1 MKELIGKTECRGGFR
16 LLRICVTFLVALTAI
31 LTTLA
36 APAFAVEPISI
47 GRNSEAL
54 DLSRAVTIYR
64 NKGETFR
71 ISTAPGID
79 GIVRTIEVQATQPGT
94 DGHWAVFA
102 LANTT
107 ETQIDRLIVAP
118 HFRLVGSHFFWPD
131 LGSKRIVAIT
141 PSEGFALD
149 RVESRDADI
158 FSITLNPG
166 AVVTFVAELAS
177 PNLPQVYL
185 WEADQYKDIVNSY
198 TLYRGIVLGIAGLLA
213 LFLTI
218 LFVVRGTSMFPA
230 AAALAWAVLAY
241 ICVDFGFIDR
251 FFDVPVADIRT
262 WRAMSEVSLAA
273 TLALF
278 LFTYLNLNRW
288 HEHLSYGA
296 IAWVLGIAG
305 LSALVLYDP
314 ALASGIARFS
324 LAATA
329 VFGLALIVVFAWRGF
344 DRAIMLVPAWALL
357 IAWIAAGY
365 MTISGQIDNDIIQ
378 PALAGGLVLIV
389 LLIGFTVM
397 QNAFSGG
404 AFQQN
409 LLSNV
414 ERQALAVKGSGGIV
428 WDWDVGRDKLSTTP
442 DLGAVI
448 GFGAG
453 TLQGQPKNWLPYIH
467 SDDRD
472 RFRMTL
478 DSVLEKKRGKID
490 MAMRLRGPDNHYSW
504 YAVRARPVVGANGEV
519 IRCIGTIID
528 VSDQKRAEER
538 LLHDAVHDNLTG
550 LPNRELYMDRLRNAI
565 AIANVDEAMRPTTLI
580 VDIDRFRQVNE
591 SIGMAAGDTLLITIA
606 RRLRRLLRPH
616 DTLARISGNQFGII
630 LLSETDPGRI
640 AGFADAVKKT
650 IKAPISFAERQIIL
664 TTSIGLATWTQAR
677 SQDEDLFGDAE
688 LALFQAKRFGGD
700 RVEPFRPAFR
710 TSGSDKLQLESD
722 LRRAIERGEISLAYQ
737 PIVHA
742 RTLDVA
748 GFEALMRWNHPRR
761 GEIQPSEFIAVAE
774 RSDLI
779 VELGN
784 HALELAMRQLMDW
797 DLALPDAGLFLSV
810 NVSSQQVMMRDF
822 ANTLSGMQARFS
834 SRRHKLR
841 LEITETVLMQ
851 NPEHN
856 ARVLERVKALGIGLA
871 MDDFG
876 TGYSSLAYLQQFPF
890 DTIKLDQSLVR
901 NDWTQRDIL
910 LQSVISMAN
919 NLGLATVAEGVENM
933 DDVRKL
939 EEMGCKYIQG
949 FVAGVP
955 VTAEAATELVMTQNP
970 VVTNDDAAAE

>member
-1 MKELIGKTECRGGFR
+1 MRACAM
-16 LLRICVTFLVALTAI
+16 LLLA
-31 LTTLA
+31 LA
-36 APAFAVEPISI
+36 AMLSAFSTPAFAIEPISI
-47 GRNSEAL
+47 GRNAEAL

-64 NKGETFR
+64 NRGETFR

-79 GIVRTIEVQATQPGT
+79 GIVRTIEVQATQEGT

-107 ETQIDRLIVAP
+107 EQQIDRLIVAP

-131 LGSKRIVAIT
+131 LGSQRIVGIT

-149 RVESRDADI
+149 RVESNDADI

-198 TLYRGIVLGIAGLLA
+198 TLYRGIVLGISGLLA

-241 ICVDFGFIDR
+241 ICIDFGFIDR
-251 FFDVPVADIRT
+251 FFDVLPADVRT
-262 WRAMSEVSLAA
+262 WRGMSEVSLAA

-288 HEHLSYGA
+288 NDHLSYGA
-296 IAWVLGIAG
+296 IAWVMTLAG
-305 LSALVLYDP
+305 LAALGLYDP
-314 ALASGIARFS
+314 ALAAGIARLS
-324 LAATA
+324 IAATA
-329 VFGLALIVVFAWRGF
+329 VFGSVLIAYLSWRGF

-357 IAWIAAGY
+357 IAWIIAGY
-365 MTISGQIDNDIIQ
+365 MTISGKVDNDIIQ

-389 LLIGFTVM
+389 LLIGFTIM

-428 WDWDVGRDKLSTTP
+428 WDWDVGRDRLSTTP
-442 DLGAVI
+442 DLGAVL
-448 GFGAG
+448 GLG
-453 TLQGQPKNWLPYIH
+453 TGKLQGAPKNWLAVIH

-472 RFRMTL
+472 RFRVTL
-478 DSVLEKKRGKID
+478 DAVLEKRRGKID
-490 MAMRLRGPDNHYSW
+490 INIRLRGNDGHYNW
-504 YAVRARPVVGANGEV
+504 YSVRARPVVGADGQV
-519 IRCIGTIID
+519 IRCIGTIVD
-528 VSDQKRAEER
+528 VSDQKRSEER

-550 LPNRELYMDRLRNAI
+550 LPNRELFMDRLRNSI
-565 AIANVDEAMRPTTLI
+565 AIANVDDGMRPTALI

-591 SIGMAAGDTLLITIA
+591 SIGMAAGDTLLITVA

-630 LLSETDPGRI
+630 LLSETEPARI
-640 AGFADAVKKT
+640 AAFADAVKKT

-664 TTSIGLATWTQAR
+664 TVSIGLATYTQSRA
-677 SQDEDLFGDAE
+677 QDEDLFGDAE

-722 LRRAIERGEISLAYQ
+722 LRRAIERGEISLAFQ
-737 PIVHA
+737 PIVHSG
-742 RTLDVA
+742 TLEIA
-748 GFEALMRWNHPRR
+748 GFEALMRWKHPRR
-761 GEIQPSEFIAVAE
+761 GEVQPSEFIAIAE

-797 DLALPDAGLFLSV
+797 DVQLPDARLFLSV

-822 ANTLSGMQARFS
+822 ANTLSGMKARFT

-856 ARVLERVKALGIGLA
+856 SRILQKVKELGIGLA

-876 TGYSSLAYLQQFPF
+876 TGYSSLAYLSHFPF

-901 NDWTQRDIL
+901 NDWSQRDTL
-910 LQSVISMAN
+910 LESVIAMAN
-919 NLGLATVAEGVENM
+919 NLGLATVAEGVESSE
-933 DDVRKL
+933 DADKL

-949 FVAGVP
+949 FIAGVP
-955 VTAEAATELVMTQNP
+955 VAAEEATELVMEQNP
-970 VVTNDDAAAE
+970 LVTNDDAAE

>member
-1 MKELIGKTECRGGFR
+1 MRFCAAL
-16 LLRICVTFLVALTAI
+16 VVAVAAFLTVFSVPATALEA
-31 LTTLA
+31 
-36 APAFAVEPISI
+36 ISI
-47 GRNSEAL
+47 GRNEEAL

-64 NKGETFR
+64 NRGETFR

-79 GIVRTIEVQATQPGT
+79 GIVRTIEVQATQQDT

-118 HFRLVGSHFFWPD
+118 HFRLVGSGFFWPD

-149 RVESRDADI
+149 RVDSPDADI

-177 PNLPQVYL
+177 PDLPQVYL

-218 LFVVRGTSMFPA
+218 IFVVRGTSMFPA

-251 FFDVPVADIRT
+251 FFDVQPSEIPR
-262 WRAMSEVSLAA
+262 WRALSEVSLAA
-273 TLALF
+273 ALALF

-296 IAWVLGIAG
+296 IAWLLAITALG
-305 LSALVLYDP
+305 ALVFYDP
-314 ALASGIARFS
+314 ALAAGIARLT
-324 LAATA
+324 LAANA
-329 VFGLALIVVFAWRGF
+329 VFGIALIAAFAWRGF

-357 IAWIAAGY
+357 IAWIVAGY
-365 MTISGQIDNDIIQ
+365 MTVSGRVDNDIIQ

-389 LLIGFTVM
+389 LLIGFTIM

-428 WDWDVGRDKLSTTP
+428 WDWDVSRDRLSTTP
-442 DLGAVI
+442 DLASVI
-448 GFGAG
+448 GFAPG
-453 TLQGQPKNWLPYIH
+453 TLQGPPKSWLPFIH

-472 RFRMTL
+472 RFRVTL
-478 DSVLEKKRGKID
+478 DAVIEKRRGKID
-490 MAMRLRGPDNHYSW
+490 IAIRLRGPDNHYSW
-504 YAVRARPVVGANGEV
+504 YAVRARPVVGADGQV

-538 LLHDAVHDNLTG
+538 LLRDAVHDNLTG
-550 LPNRELYMDRLRNAI
+550 LPNRELFMDRIRNAI
-565 AIANVDEAMRPTTLI
+565 ALAHVDDSMRPTVLI
-580 VDIDRFRQVNE
+580 IDIDRFRQINE
-591 SIGMAAGDTLLITIA
+591 SIGMAAGDTLLITVA

-630 LLSETDPGRI
+630 LLSETEPGRI
-640 AGFADAVKKT
+640 ASFADAVKNT

-677 SQDEDLFGDAE
+677 AQDEDLYGDAE
-688 LALFQAKRFGGD
+688 LALFQAKRYGGD

-722 LRRAIERGEISLAYQ
+722 LRRAIERGEITLLYQ
-737 PIVHA
+737 PIVDA
-742 RTLDVA
+742 RTMNVA

-761 GEIQPSEFIAVAE
+761 GEIQPSEFIAIAE

-779 VELGN
+779 VELGD
-784 HALELAMRQLMDW
+784 HAIELAMRKLMDW
-797 DLALPDAGLFLSV
+797 DLALPDADLFISID
-810 NVSSQQVMMRDF
+810 VSSQQVMTRDF
-822 ANTLSGMQARFS
+822 ADTISGMKARFN
-834 SRRHKLR
+834 SRRHTLR

-856 ARVLERVKALGIGLA
+856 ARVLGRVKDLGIGLA

-876 TGYSSLAYLQQFPF
+876 TGYSSFAYLSHFPF
-890 DTIKLDQSLVR
+890 DTIKIDQSLIR
-901 NDWTQRDIL
+901 NDWSQRDVL
-910 LQSVISMAN
+910 LESVILMAN
-919 NLGLATVAEGVENM
+919 NLGLSTVAEGVEAKE
-933 DDVRKL
+933 DVERL
-939 EEMGCKYIQG
+939 RGMGCRYIQG
-949 FVAGVP
+949 FAAGVP
-955 VTAEAATELVMTQNP
+955 LTAEAATELVMEQSP
-970 VVTNDDAAAE
+970 VITNDDAAAE

>member
-1 MKELIGKTECRGGFR
+1 MTRTDAITGGRYGHGILR
-16 LLRICVTFLVALTAI
+16 LGALLLLAFATV
-31 LTTLA
+31 LA
-36 APAFAVEPISI
+36 AFGGRAFAVEPISI
-47 GRNSEAL
+47 GRNAEAL

-64 NKGETFR
+64 NRGETFR

-79 GIVRTIEVQATQPGT
+79 GIVRTIEVQATQEST

-107 ETQIDRLIVAP
+107 EQQIDRLIVAP
-118 HFRLVGSHFFWPD
+118 HFRLVDSHFFWPD

-149 RVESRDADI
+149 RVESSDADI

-185 WEADQYKDIVNSY
+185 WEADRYKDIINSY
-198 TLYRGIVLGIAGLLA
+198 TLYRGIVLGISGLLA

-241 ICVDFGFIDR
+241 ISIDFGFIDR
-251 FFDVPVADIRT
+251 FFDVPPADVRT
-262 WRAMSEVSLAA
+262 WRGMSEVSLAA

-278 LFTYLNLNRW
+278 IFTYLNLNRW
-288 HEHLSYGA
+288 NDHLSYGA
-296 IAWVLGIAG
+296 IAWVMALAG
-305 LSALVLYDP
+305 LSALVFYDP
-314 ALASGIARFS
+314 ALAAGVARFS
-324 LAATA
+324 IAGTA
-329 VFGLALIVVFAWRGF
+329 LFGSVLIAYLSWRGF

-357 IAWIAAGY
+357 IAWIIAGY
-365 MTISGQIDNDIIQ
+365 MTVSGQVDNDIIQ

-389 LLIGFTVM
+389 LLIGFTIM

-428 WDWDVGRDKLSTTP
+428 WDWDVGRDRLSTTP
-442 DLGAVI
+442 DLGAVL
-448 GFGAG
+448 GLGAG
-453 TLQGQPKNWLPYIH
+453 KLQGPPKNWLSHIH

-472 RFRMTL
+472 RFRVTL
-478 DSVLEKKRGKID
+478 DAVLEKRRGKID
-490 MAMRLRGPDNHYSW
+490 INIRLRGSDGYYSW
-504 YAVRARPVVGANGEV
+504 FAVRARPVVGADGQV

-550 LPNRELYMDRLRNAI
+550 LPNRELFMDRLRNAL
-565 AIANVDEAMRPTTLI
+565 AIANADDAMKPTALI
-580 VDIDRFRQVNE
+580 IDIDRFRQVNE
-591 SIGMAAGDTLLITIA
+591 SIGMAAGDTLLITVA

-630 LLSETDPGRI
+630 LLSENEPGRI
-640 AGFADAVKKT
+640 AAFADAVKKT

-664 TTSIGLATWTQAR
+664 TVSIGLATFTQAR

-737 PIVHA
+737 PIVHSGS
-742 RTLDVA
+742 LDIA

-761 GEIQPSEFIAVAE
+761 GEIQPSEFIAIAE

-797 DLALPDAGLFLSV
+797 DVQLPDARLFLSV
-810 NVSSQQVMMRDF
+810 NVSSQQVMTRDF
-822 ANTLSGMQARFS
+822 ANTLSGMRARFS

-856 ARVLERVKALGIGLA
+856 SRVLQKIKELGIGLA

-876 TGYSSLAYLQQFPF
+876 TGYSSLAYLSQFPF
-890 DTIKLDQSLVR
+890 DIIKIDQSLVR
-901 NDWTQRDIL
+901 NDWSQRDIL
-910 LQSVISMAN
+910 LQSVIAMAT
-919 NLGLATVAEGVENM
+919 NLGLATVAEGVELPE
-933 DDVRKL
+933 DADKL
-939 EEMGCKYIQG
+939 EDMGCTYIQG
-949 FVAGVP
+949 FVAGAP
-955 VTAEAATELVMTQNP
+955 VSAEEATELVMEQTP
-970 VVTNDDAAAE
+970 VVSNDDAAE

>member
-1 MKELIGKTECRGGFR
+1 LTKTNGKTECREGLG
-16 LLRICVTFLVALTAI
+16 LLRVCVTLLVAAAAMLTA
-31 LTTLA
+31 LA
-36 APAFAVEPISI
+36 SPASALEPISI
-47 GRNSEAL
+47 GRNAEAL

-64 NKGETFR
+64 NRGDTFQ

-118 HFRLVGSHFFWPD
+118 HFRLVGSNFFWPD

-149 RVESRDADI
+149 RVESTDADI

-185 WEADQYKDIVNSY
+185 WEATQYKDIVNSY

-251 FFDVPVADIRT
+251 FFDVPVEDVPL

-278 LFTYLNLNRW
+278 IFTYLNLNRW

-296 IAWVLGIAG
+296 IAWLLAITALG
-305 LSALVLYDP
+305 ALVFYDP
-314 ALASGIARFS
+314 ALADGIARLS
-324 LAATA
+324 LAANA
-329 VFGLALIVVFAWRGF
+329 VFGLALIAYFAWRGF

-357 IAWIAAGY
+357 SAWIVAGY
-365 MTISGQIDNDIIQ
+365 LTVSGQVDNDIIQ

-389 LLIGFTVM
+389 LLIGFTIM

-428 WDWDVGRDKLSTTP
+428 WDWDVGRDRLSTTP

-448 GFGAG
+448 GFAPGS
-453 TLQGQPKNWLPYIH
+453 LQGPPKSWLPFIH

-472 RFRMTL
+472 RFRVTL
-478 DSVLEKKRGKID
+478 DSVVENRRGKID
-490 MAMRLRGPDNHYSW
+490 IAVRLRGPDNHYNW
-504 YAVRARPVVGANGEV
+504 YAVRARPVVGADGQV

-550 LPNRELYMDRLRNAI
+550 LPNRELFMDRLRNAI
-565 AIANVDEAMRPTTLI
+565 ALAHVDEAMRPTVLI
-580 VDIDRFRQVNE
+580 IDIDRFRQVNE
-591 SIGMAAGDTLLITIA
+591 SVGMAAGDTLLITVA

-616 DTLARISGNQFGII
+616 DTLARISGNQFGVI
-630 LLSETDPGRI
+630 LLSETEPGRI
-640 AGFADAVKKT
+640 ASFADAVKNT
-650 IKAPISFAERQIIL
+650 VKAPISFAERQIIL
-664 TTSIGLATWTQAR
+664 TTSIGLATWTQVR
-677 SQDEDLFGDAE
+677 VQDEDLFGDAE

-722 LRRAIERGEISLAYQ
+722 LRRAIERGEISLLYQ

-742 RTLDVA
+742 DTLDVA

-779 VELGN
+779 VDLGN
-784 HALELAMRQLMDW
+784 HALELAMRKLMDW
-797 DLALPDAGLFLSV
+797 DLALPDADLFLSV

-822 ANTLSGMQARFS
+822 ANTLSGMKARYT

-856 ARVLERVKALGIGLA
+856 ARVLRRVKDLGIGLA

-876 TGYSSLAYLQQFPF
+876 TGYSSLAYLSQFPF
-890 DTIKLDQSLVR
+890 DTIKIDQSLVR
-901 NDWTQRDIL
+901 NDWAQRDVL

-919 NLGLATVAEGVENM
+919 NLGLDTVAEGVENPE
-933 DDVRKL
+933 DVDRLKEL
-939 EEMGCKYIQG
+939 GCRYIQG

-955 VTAEAATELVMTQNP
+955 LTAEAATEMVMAQNP
-970 VVTNDDAAAE
+970 IVTNDDAAAE

>member
-1 MKELIGKTECRGGFR
+1 M
-16 LLRICVTFLVALTAI
+16 LTAFV
-31 LTTLA
+31 
-36 APAFAVEPISI
+36 APASALEPISI
-47 GRNSEAL
+47 GRNAEAL

-64 NKGETFR
+64 NRGDTFQ

-79 GIVRTIEVQATQPGT
+79 GIVRTIEVQAIQPGT

-107 ETQIDRLIVAP
+107 EAQIDRLIVAP

-131 LGSKRIVAIT
+131 LGSKRVVAIT

-149 RVESRDADI
+149 RVESTDADI

-198 TLYRGIVLGIAGLLA
+198 TLYRGIVLGISGLLA

-251 FFDVPVADIRT
+251 FFDVPAGDVPL

-278 LFTYLNLNRW
+278 IFTYLNLNRW
-288 HEHLSYGA
+288 NEHLSYGA
-296 IAWVLGIAG
+296 IAWLLGITALG
-305 LSALVLYDP
+305 ALVFYDP
-314 ALASGIARFS
+314 ALAAGIARLS
-324 LAATA
+324 LAANA
-329 VFGLALIVVFAWRGF
+329 VFGLALIAYFAWRGF

-357 IAWIAAGY
+357 SAWIIAGY
-365 MTISGQIDNDIIQ
+365 LTVSGQLDNDIIQ

-389 LLIGFTVM
+389 LLIGFTIM

-428 WDWDVGRDKLSTTP
+428 WDWDVGRDRLSTTP
-442 DLGAVI
+442 DLGAVM
-448 GFGAG
+448 GFAPG
-453 TLQGQPKNWLPYIH
+453 TLQGPPKSWLPFIH

-478 DSVLEKKRGKID
+478 DSVVEKRRGKID
-490 MAMRLRGPDNHYSW
+490 LAIRLRGPDNHYNW
-504 YAVRARPVVGANGEV
+504 YAVRARPVVGADGQV

-528 VSDQKRAEER
+528 VSDQKRSEER

-550 LPNRELYMDRLRNAI
+550 LPNRELFMDRLRNAI
-565 AIANVDEAMRPTTLI
+565 ALAHVDDAMRPTVLI

-591 SIGMAAGDTLLITIA
+591 SVGMAAGDTLLITVA

-640 AGFADAVKKT
+640 ANFADAVKNT

-677 SQDEDLFGDAE
+677 AQDEDLFGDSE

-722 LRRAIERGEISLAYQ
+722 LRRAIERGEISLLYQ

-742 RTLDVA
+742 DTFDIA

-784 HALELAMRQLMDW
+784 HALELAMRKLMDW
-797 DLALPDAGLFLSV
+797 DLALPDANLFLSV

-822 ANTLSGMQARFS
+822 ANTLSGMKARFT

-856 ARVLERVKALGIGLA
+856 SRVLKRVKDLGIGLA

-876 TGYSSLAYLQQFPF
+876 TGYSSLAYLSQFPF
-890 DTIKLDQSLVR
+890 DTIKIDQSLVR
-901 NDWTQRDIL
+901 NDWAQRDIL

-919 NLGLATVAEGVENM
+919 NLGLDTVAEGVESPE
-933 DDVRKL
+933 DADRLKEL
-939 EEMGCKYIQG
+939 GCRYIQG
-949 FVAGVP
+949 FIAGVP
-955 VTAEAATELVMTQNP
+955 LTAEAATDLVMTQNP
-970 VVTNDDAAAE
+970 IVTNDDAAAE

>member
-1 MKELIGKTECRGGFR
+1 MTERPGGMG
-16 LLRICVTFLVALTAI
+16 LLRPCAVF
-31 LTTLA
+31 LA
-36 APAFAVEPISI
+36 AMVMMLSALSSTALAVEPINI
-47 GRNSEAL
+47 GRNAEAL

-64 NKGETFR
+64 NRGETFQ

-79 GIVRTIEVQATQPGT
+79 GIVRTIEVQATVPET

-107 ETQIDRLIVAP
+107 DTQIDRLIVAP

-141 PSEGFALD
+141 PSEGFSLD
-149 RVESRDADI
+149 RVESNDADI

-198 TLYRGIVLGIAGLLA
+198 TLYRGIVLGISGLLA

-230 AAALAWAVLAY
+230 AAALAWAALAY

-251 FFDVPVADIRT
+251 FFEAPVADVRI

-278 LFTYLNLNRW
+278 IFTYLHLNRW
-288 HEHLSYGA
+288 NDHLTYGA
-296 IAWVLGIAG
+296 IAWVLAIAG

-314 ALASGIARFS
+314 PLAAGIARLS
-324 LAATA
+324 IAATA
-329 VFGLALIVVFAWRGF
+329 LFGLVLIVMFSWRGF
-344 DRAIMLVPAWALL
+344 DRAIMLIPAWALL
-357 IAWIAAGY
+357 IAWIVAGY
-365 MTISGQIDNDIIQ
+365 MTIAGQVDNDIIQ
-378 PALAGGLVLIV
+378 PALAGGLVLVV
-389 LLIGFTVM
+389 LLIGFTIM

-428 WDWDVGRDKLSTTP
+428 WDWDVGRDRLSTTP
-442 DLGAVI
+442 DLAATMGI
-448 GFGAG
+448 GAG
-453 TLQGQPKNWLPYIH
+453 ALQGPPKDWLPFIH

-472 RFRMTL
+472 RFRATL
-478 DSVLEKKRGKID
+478 DSIVEKRRGKID
-490 MAMRLRGPDNHYSW
+490 LNLRMRGQDNHYSW
-504 YAVRARPVVGANGEV
+504 YAVRARPVVGADGQV
-519 IRCIGTIID
+519 IRCIGTIVD

-538 LLHDAVHDNLTG
+538 LMHDAVNDNLTG
-550 LPNRELYMDRLRNAI
+550 LPNRQLFMDRLRNSI
-565 AIANVDEAMRPTTLI
+565 AIANVDDGMRPTTLI
-580 VDIDRFRQVNE
+580 IDIDRFRQVND
-591 SIGMAAGDTLLITIA
+591 SIGMSAGDTLLITIA

-640 AGFADAVKKT
+640 AGFADAVKKS
-650 IKAPISFAERQIIL
+650 IKTPISFAERQIIL
-664 TTSIGLATWTQAR
+664 TASIGLATFTQAR
-677 SQDEDLFGDAE
+677 TQDEDLYGDAE
-688 LALFQAKRFGGD
+688 LALFQAKRHGGD

-722 LRRAIERGEISLAYQ
+722 LRRAIERGEISLVYQ
-737 PIVHA
+737 PIVDA
-742 RTLDVA
+742 DTFEIA

-761 GEIQPSEFIAVAE
+761 GEIQPSEFIPVAE

-784 HALELAMRQLMDW
+784 HALEIAMRQLMDW
-797 DLALPDAGLFLSV
+797 DTDLPDTKLFLSV

-822 ANTLSGMQARFS
+822 ANTLSGMLARFAI
-834 SRRHKLR
+834 RRHDLR

-856 ARVLERVKALGIGLA
+856 ARVLQRVKALGIGLA

-876 TGYSSLAYLQQFPF
+876 TGYSSLAYLSQFPF
-890 DTIKLDQSLVR
+890 DTIKIDQSLIR
-901 NDWTQRDIL
+901 NHWTQRDIL
-910 LQSVISMAN
+910 LQSVVSMAN
-919 NLGLATVAEGVENM
+919 DLGLATVAEGVENAE
-933 DDVRKL
+933 DAEKL
-939 EEMGCKYIQG
+939 KQMGCRYIQG
-949 FVAGVP
+949 FYAGAP
-955 VTAEAATELVMTQNP
+955 VSADEATQRVLAQNP
-970 VVTNDDAAAE
+970 IVSTDNAAE

>member
-1 MKELIGKTECRGGFR
+1 MTKTNGKTECREGLC
-16 LLRICVTFLVALTAI
+16 LLRVYMTLLVAAAAMLTA
-31 LTTLA
+31 LA
-36 APAFAVEPISI
+36 SPASALEPISI
-47 GRNSEAL
+47 GRNAEAL

-64 NKGETFR
+64 NRGDTFQ

-118 HFRLVGSHFFWPD
+118 HFRLVGSNFFWPD

-149 RVESRDADI
+149 RVESTDADI

-185 WEADQYKDIVNSY
+185 WEATQYKDIVNSY

-251 FFDVPVADIRT
+251 FFDVPVEDVPL

-278 LFTYLNLNRW
+278 IFTYLNLNRW

-296 IAWVLGIAG
+296 IAWLLAITALG
-305 LSALVLYDP
+305 ALVFYDP
-314 ALASGIARFS
+314 ALADGIARLS
-324 LAATA
+324 LAANA
-329 VFGLALIVVFAWRGF
+329 VFGLALIAYFAWRGF

-357 IAWIAAGY
+357 SAWIVAGY
-365 MTISGQIDNDIIQ
+365 LTVSGQVDNDIIQ

-389 LLIGFTVM
+389 LLIGFTIM

-428 WDWDVGRDKLSTTP
+428 WDWDVGRDRLSTTP

-448 GFGAG
+448 GFAPG
-453 TLQGQPKNWLPYIH
+453 TLQGPPKSWLPFIH

-472 RFRMTL
+472 RFRVTL
-478 DSVLEKKRGKID
+478 DSVVENRRGKID
-490 MAMRLRGPDNHYSW
+490 IAVRLRGPDNHYNW
-504 YAVRARPVVGANGEV
+504 YAVRARPVVGADGQV

-550 LPNRELYMDRLRNAI
+550 LPNRELFMDRLRNAI
-565 AIANVDEAMRPTTLI
+565 ALAHVDEAMRPTVLI
-580 VDIDRFRQVNE
+580 IDIDRFRQVNE
-591 SIGMAAGDTLLITIA
+591 SVGMAAGDTLLITVA

-616 DTLARISGNQFGII
+616 DTLARISGNQFGVI
-630 LLSETDPGRI
+630 LLSETEPGRI
-640 AGFADAVKKT
+640 ASFADAAKNTV
-650 IKAPISFAERQIIL
+650 KAPISFAERQIIL
-664 TTSIGLATWTQAR
+664 TTSIGLATWTQVR
-677 SQDEDLFGDAE
+677 VQDEDLFGDAE

-722 LRRAIERGEISLAYQ
+722 LRRAIERGEISLLYQ

-742 RTLDVA
+742 DTLDVA

-779 VELGN
+779 VDLGN
-784 HALELAMRQLMDW
+784 HALELAMRKLMDW
-797 DLALPDAGLFLSV
+797 DLALPDADLFLSV

-822 ANTLSGMQARFS
+822 ANTLSGMKARYT

-856 ARVLERVKALGIGLA
+856 ARVLRRVKDLGIGLA

-876 TGYSSLAYLQQFPF
+876 TGYSSLAYLSQFPF
-890 DTIKLDQSLVR
+890 DTIKIDQSLVR
-901 NDWTQRDIL
+901 NDWAQRDVL

-919 NLGLATVAEGVENM
+919 NLGLDTVAEGVENPE
-933 DDVRKL
+933 DVDRLKEL
-939 EEMGCKYIQG
+939 GCRYIQG

-955 VTAEAATELVMTQNP
+955 LTAEAATEMVMAQNP
-970 VVTNDDAAAE
+970 IVTNDDAAAE